1 MKLREEVFHP
11 IDYGDDVGAGL
22 TLNIQNDGGLQIGP
36 GSLLRVFHA
45 VDNGGDV
52 GEPHRRTIA
61 VGNDERPVAVGG
73 NELIVR
79 ADGISLVQAVKSAF
93 GLVDVGLAENR
104 AQVLKTQAVGSQC
117 GGVRL
122 DAHCRPLAAA
132 DADETN
138 AGELRDFLSE
148 SGVGKILDFR
158 QRQRLGGERQRE
170 DGRIGGINLAV
181 DRRIG
186 ESLGEKI
193 GSAIDGRL
201 DLLLSDIDIQVQ
213 IKLQS
218 DHRAPEGTCGGHL
231 I

>member
-1 MKLREEVFHP
+1 M
-11 IDYGDDVGAGL
+11 
-22 TLNIQNDGGLQIGP
+22 
-36 GSLLRVFHA
+36 
-45 VDNGGDV
+45 
-52 GEPHRRTIA
+52 
-61 VGNDERPVAVGG
+61 
-73 NELIVR
+73 
-79 ADGISLVQAVKSAF
+79 QAVKSAF

-104 AQVLKTQAVGSQC
+104 AQVFKTQPVGSQC

-122 DAHCRPLAAA
+122 NAHGRPLAAA

-201 DLLLSDIDIQVQ
+201 DLLLSNIDIQVQ